1 MTWPA
6 GWTVNSANSVRF
18 LYRRP
23 VASSGS
29 HGLRFIVN
37 KGIEYGP
44 ALAGPFISTA
54 YPWEWRLRVEPNGS
68 FILRGLKVDAPKF
81 TVKPRCGRVL

>member
-6 GWTVNSANSVRF
+6 GWTVNSADSVRF

-23 VASSGS
+23 VASSGN
-29 HGLRFIVN
+29 HGLLIVIN

-44 ALAGPFISTA
+44 VLPGPFILTA
-54 YPWEWRLRVEPNGS
+54 YSWEGRPHVEPIGS
-68 FILRGLKVDAPKF
+68 FNLG
-81 TVKPRCGRVL
+81 